1 MNKIRK
7 IIVLVL
13 IFSGATFLFTQEIVE
28 AIVAVVNDEVI
39 TLSQYK
45 ATHEELLQSLRAQLQ
60 GEEFRKQYEGLRKN
74 ILENMIMEALLLQ
87 EAKKQGINVNEQ
99 VNMAI
104 QKIKEDYNLQTDQD
118 LRRELAKQGMDLESF
133 RKRMEED
140 ILKQNIIFSEVG
152 RSLVVDDTDVVNYYK
167 QHPDEFTVPL
177 EYTLSAIYLSTEGK
191 SEEEFLAK
199 KKEIDE
205 KIAAGEDFA
214 SLAGEYSEGP
224 EKESQGDLGSFKEGE
239 LAENLRQAVEDL
251 KEGETTS
258 WIEISNGWYLL
269 KMRER
274 KESHLQ
280 TFEEARK
287 TIEEKLYQELQD
299 KKYKEF
305 MTKLRER
312 SFVKILIPNPLEF

>member
-7 IIVLVL
+7 IILSVL

-45 ATHEELLQSLRAQLQ
+45 AKHEEFLQSLRAQFQ
-60 GEEFRKQYEGLRKN
+60 GEEFRKQYESLRKDM
-74 ILENMIMEALLLQ
+74 LENMIMEVLLLQ

-104 QKIKEDYNLQTDQD
+104 KKIKEDNDIQTDED
-118 LRRELAKQGMDLESF
+118 LRRALAQQGMNLESF
-133 RKRMEED
+133 RKRMEDD

-152 RSLVVDDTDVVNYYK
+152 RSIVIDDTDVVNYYK

-191 SEEEFLAK
+191 SEEEILAK
-199 KKEIDE
+199 KKELDE

-239 LAENLRQAVEDL
+239 LTENLRQAVEDL

-287 TIEEKLYQELQD
+287 TIEEKLYQEQQD
-299 KKYKEF
+299 KKFKEF

-312 SFVKILIPNPLEF
+312 SFVKIFIPNPLDI

>member
-60 GEEFRKQYEGLRKN
+60 GEEFRKQYESLRKN

-287 TIEEKLYQELQD
+287 TIEEKLYQEQQD

-312 SFVKILIPNPLEF
+312 SFVKILIPNPLDF

>member
-45 ATHEELLQSLRAQLQ
+45 ARHEELLQSLRAQLQ
-60 GEEFRKQYEGLRKN
+60 GEEFRKQYESLRKDL
-74 ILENMIMEALLLQ
+74 LENMIMEVLLLQ

-99 VNMAI
+99 VKMAI
-104 QKIKEDYNLQTDQD
+104 QKIKEDYNLQTDED
-118 LRRELAKQGMDLESF
+118 LRRELAQQGMDLESF

-152 RSLVVDDTDVVNYYK
+152 RSIVIDDTDVVNYYK

-287 TIEEKLYQELQD
+287 TIEEKLYQEQQD
-299 KKYKEF
+299 KKFKEF

-312 SFVKILIPNPLEF
+312 SFVKILIPNPLDF

>member
-7 IIVLVL
+7 IIVSVL

-60 GEEFRKQYEGLRKN
+60 GEEFRKQYESLRKDM
-74 ILENMIMEALLLQ
+74 LENMIVAALLLQ

-99 VNMAI
+99 VKMAI
-104 QKIKEDYNLQTDQD
+104 QKIKEDYNLQTDED
-118 LRRELAKQGMDLESF
+118 LRRELAQQGMDLESF

-287 TIEEKLYQELQD
+287 TIEEKLYQEQQD

-312 SFVKILIPNPLEF
+312 SFVKILIPNPLDF

>member
-7 IIVLVL
+7 IIVSVL

-28 AIVAVVNDEVI
+28 AIVVVVNDEVI

-45 ATHEELLQSLRAQLQ
+45 AKHEELLQSLRAQLQ
-60 GEEFRKQYEGLRKN
+60 GEEFRKQYESLRKD
-74 ILENMIMEALLLQ
+74 ILENMIMEVLLLQ

-104 QKIKEDYNLQTDQD
+104 QKIKEDNNIQTDED
-118 LRRELAKQGMDLESF
+118 LRQALAQQGMDLESF

-152 RSLVVDDTDVVNYYK
+152 RSIVIDDTDVVNYYK

-239 LAENLRQAVEDL
+239 LAENLRKAVEDL

-287 TIEEKLYQELQD
+287 TIEEKLYQEQQD
-299 KKYKEF
+299 KKYNEF

-312 SFVKILIPNPLEF
+312 SFVKILIPNPLDF

>member
-7 IIVLVL
+7 IIVSVL

-28 AIVAVVNDEVI
+28 AIVVVVNDEVI

-45 ATHEELLQSLRAQLQ
+45 AKHEELLQSLRAQLQ
-60 GEEFRKQYEGLRKN
+60 GEEFRKQYESLRKD
-74 ILENMIMEALLLQ
+74 ILESMIMESLLLQ

-104 QKIKEDYNLQTDQD
+104 QKIKEDYNLQTDED
-118 LRRELAKQGMDLESF
+118 LRRELAQQGMDLESF

-152 RSLVVDDTDVVNYYK
+152 RSIVIDDTDVVNYYK

-177 EYTLSAIYLSTEGK
+177 EYTLSAIYLSTEEK

-251 KEGETTS
+251 KEEETTS

-287 TIEEKLYQELQD
+287 TIEEKLYQEQQD

-312 SFVKILIPNPLEF
+312 SFVKILIPNPLDF

>member
-7 IIVLVL
+7 IIVSVL

-60 GEEFRKQYEGLRKN
+60 GEEFRKQYESLRKN

-87 EAKKQGINVNEQ
+87 EAKKQGIDVNEQ
-99 VNMAI
+99 VKMAI
-104 QKIKEDYNLQTDQD
+104 QKIKEDYNLQTDED

-133 RKRMEED
+133 RKRMEEN

-191 SEEEFLAK
+191 SEEEALAK

-269 KMRER
+269 KMTER

-287 TIEEKLYQELQD
+287 TIEEKLYQEQQD

-312 SFVKILIPNPLEF
+312 SFVKILIPNPLDF

>member
-1 MNKIRK
+1 M
-7 IIVLVL
+7 

-28 AIVAVVNDEVI
+28 AIVAVVNDEII

-45 ATHEELLQSLRAQLQ
+45 AKHEEFLQSLRAQFQ
-60 GEEFRKQYEGLRKN
+60 GEEFRKQYESLRKDM
-74 ILENMIMEALLLQ
+74 LENMIMEVLLLQ

-104 QKIKEDYNLQTDQD
+104 KKIKEDNDIQTDED
-118 LRRELAKQGMDLESF
+118 LRRALAQQGMNLESF
-133 RKRMEED
+133 RKRMEDD
-140 ILKQNIIFSEVG
+140 ILKQNIIFSEV
-152 RSLVVDDTDVVNYYK
+152 RSSIVIDDTDVVNYYK

-258 WIEISNGWYLL
+258 WIEMSNGWYLL

-287 TIEEKLYQELQD
+287 TIEEKLYQEQQD
-299 KKYKEF
+299 KKFKEF

-312 SFVKILIPNPLEF
+312 SFVKILIPNPLDL

>member
-1 MNKIRK
+1 
-7 IIVLVL
+7 
-13 IFSGATFLFTQEIVE
+13 
-28 AIVAVVNDEVI
+28 
-39 TLSQYK
+39 
-45 ATHEELLQSLRAQLQ
+45 
-60 GEEFRKQYEGLRKN
+60 
-74 ILENMIMEALLLQ
+74 
-87 EAKKQGINVNEQ
+87 
-99 VNMAI
+99 
-104 QKIKEDYNLQTDQD
+104 
-118 LRRELAKQGMDLESF
+118 
-133 RKRMEED
+133 
-140 ILKQNIIFSEVG
+140 
-152 RSLVVDDTDVVNYYK
+152 
-167 QHPDEFTVPL
+167 
-177 EYTLSAIYLSTEGK
+177 
-191 SEEEFLAK
+191 
-199 KKEIDE
+199 E

-287 TIEEKLYQELQD
+287 TIEEKLYQEQQD

-312 SFVKILIPNPLEF
+312 SFVKILIPNPLDF

>member
-45 ATHEELLQSLRAQLQ
+45 AAHEELLQSLRAQLQ
-60 GEEFRKQYEGLRKN
+60 GEEFRKQYESLRKD
-74 ILENMIMEALLLQ
+74 ILENMIVGALLLQ

-99 VNMAI
+99 VKMAI
-104 QKIKEDYNLQTDQD
+104 QKIKEDYNLQTDED
-118 LRRELAKQGMDLESF
+118 LRRELAQQGMDLESF

-177 EYTLSAIYLSTEGK
+177 EYTLSAIHLSTEGK

-287 TIEEKLYQELQD
+287 TIEEKLYQEQQD
-299 KKYKEF
+299 KKFKEF

-312 SFVKILIPNPLEF
+312 SFVKILIPNPLDF

>member
-7 IIVLVL
+7 IIVSVL

-60 GEEFRKQYEGLRKN
+60 GEEFRKQYESLRKN

-287 TIEEKLYQELQD
+287 TIEEKLYQEQQD

-312 SFVKILIPNPLEF
+312 SFVKILIPNPL

>member
-7 IIVLVL
+7 IIVSVL

-60 GEEFRKQYEGLRKN
+60 GEEFRKQYESLRKN

-87 EAKKQGINVNEQ
+87 EAKKQGIDVNEQ
-99 VNMAI
+99 VKMAI
-104 QKIKEDYNLQTDQD
+104 QKIKEDYNLQTDED

-133 RKRMEED
+133 RKRMEEN

-269 KMRER
+269 KMRGK

-287 TIEEKLYQELQD
+287 TIEEKLYQEQQD

-312 SFVKILIPNPLEF
+312 SFVKILIPNPLDF

>member
-7 IIVLVL
+7 IIVSVL

-28 AIVAVVNDEVI
+28 AIVVVVNDEVI

-45 ATHEELLQSLRAQLQ
+45 AKHEELLQSLRAQLQ
-60 GEEFRKQYEGLRKN
+60 GEEFRKQYESLRKD
-74 ILENMIMEALLLQ
+74 ILENMIIEVLLLQ

-104 QKIKEDYNLQTDQD
+104 QKIKEDNNIQTDED
-118 LRRELAKQGMDLESF
+118 LRQALAQQGMDLESF

-152 RSLVVDDTDVVNYYK
+152 RSIVIDDTDVVNYYK

-239 LAENLRQAVEDL
+239 LSENLRQAVEDL

-287 TIEEKLYQELQD
+287 TIEEKLYQEQQD
-299 KKYKEF
+299 KKFKEF

-312 SFVKILIPNPLEF
+312 SFVKI

>member
-7 IIVLVL
+7 IIVSVL

-28 AIVAVVNDEVI
+28 AIVVVVNDEVI

-45 ATHEELLQSLRAQLQ
+45 AKHEELLQSLRAQLQ
-60 GEEFRKQYEGLRKN
+60 GEEFRKQYESLRKD
-74 ILENMIMEALLLQ
+74 ILENMIIEVLLLQ

-104 QKIKEDYNLQTDQD
+104 QKIKEDNNIQTDED
-118 LRRELAKQGMDLESF
+118 LRQALAQQGMDLESF

-152 RSLVVDDTDVVNYYK
+152 RSIVIDDTDVVNYYK

-239 LAENLRQAVEDL
+239 LAENLRKAVEDL

-287 TIEEKLYQELQD
+287 TIEEKLYQEQQD
-299 KKYKEF
+299 KKYNEF

-312 SFVKILIPNPLEF
+312 SFVKILIPNPLDF

>member
-28 AIVAVVNDEVI
+28 AIVVVVNDEVI

-45 ATHEELLQSLRAQLQ
+45 AKHEELLQSLRAQLQ
-60 GEEFRKQYEGLRKN
+60 GEEFRKQYESLRKD
-74 ILENMIMEALLLQ
+74 ILENMIMEVLLLQ

-104 QKIKEDYNLQTDQD
+104 QKIKEDNDIQTDED
-118 LRRELAKQGMDLESF
+118 LRQALAQQGMDLESF

-152 RSLVVDDTDVVNYYK
+152 RSIVIDDTDVVNYYK

-199 KKEIDE
+199 KKDIDE

-287 TIEEKLYQELQD
+287 TIEEKLYQEQQD
-299 KKYKEF
+299 KKFKEF

-312 SFVKILIPNPLEF
+312 SFVTILIPNPLDF

>member
-7 IIVLVL
+7 IIVSVL

-28 AIVAVVNDEVI
+28 AIVVVVNDEVI

-45 ATHEELLQSLRAQLQ
+45 AKHEELLQSLRAQLQ

-104 QKIKEDYNLQTDQD
+104 QKIKEDYDLQTDQD

-287 TIEEKLYQELQD
+287 TIEEKLYQEQQD

>member
-7 IIVLVL
+7 IIVSVL

-177 EYTLSAIYLSTEGK
+177 EYTL
-191 SEEEFLAK
+191 
-199 KKEIDE
+199 
-205 KIAAGEDFA
+205 
-214 SLAGEYSEGP
+214 
-224 EKESQGDLGSFKEGE
+224 
-239 LAENLRQAVEDL
+239 
-251 KEGETTS
+251 
-258 WIEISNGWYLL
+258 
-269 KMRER
+269 
-274 KESHLQ
+274 
-280 TFEEARK
+280 
-287 TIEEKLYQELQD
+287 
-299 KKYKEF
+299 
-305 MTKLRER
+305 
-312 SFVKILIPNPLEF
+312 

>member
-60 GEEFRKQYEGLRKN
+60 GEEFRKQYESLRKD
-74 ILENMIMEALLLQ
+74 ILENMIMEVLLLQ

-104 QKIKEDYNLQTDQD
+104 QKIKEDNDIQTDED
-118 LRRELAKQGMDLESF
+118 LRLALARQGMDLESF

-152 RSLVVDDTDVVNYYK
+152 RSIVIDDTDVVNYYK

-199 KKEIDE
+199 KKDIDE

-287 TIEEKLYQELQD
+287 TIEEKLYQEQQD
-299 KKYKEF
+299 KKFKEF
-305 MTKLRER
+305 MTRLRER
-312 SFVKILIPNPLEF
+312 SFVKILIPNPLDL

>member
-7 IIVLVL
+7 IIVSVL

-60 GEEFRKQYEGLRKN
+60 GEEFRKQYESLRKN
-74 ILENMIMEALLLQ
+74 ILENMIMEVLLLQ

-99 VNMAI
+99 VNVAI
-104 QKIKEDYNLQTDQD
+104 KKIKEDNDIQTDED

-133 RKRMEED
+133 RKRMEEE

-177 EYTLSAIYLSTEGK
+177 EYTLSAIYLSTEVK

-287 TIEEKLYQELQD
+287 TIEEKLYQEQQD

-312 SFVKILIPNPLEF
+312 SFVKILIPNPLDF

>member
-7 IIVLVL
+7 IIVSVL

-45 ATHEELLQSLRAQLQ
+45 AKHEELLQSLRAQLQ
-60 GEEFRKQYEGLRKN
+60 GEEFRKQYESLRKD
-74 ILENMIMEALLLQ
+74 ILESMIMEVLLLQ

-104 QKIKEDYNLQTDQD
+104 QKIKEDNNIQTDED
-118 LRRELAKQGMDLESF
+118 LRRALAQQGMDLESF

-152 RSLVVDDTDVVNYYK
+152 RSIVIDDTDVVNYYK

-239 LAENLRQAVEDL
+239 LAENLRKAVEDL

-287 TIEEKLYQELQD
+287 TIEEKLYQEQQD

-312 SFVKILIPNPLEF
+312 SFVKILIPNPLDF

>member
-7 IIVLVL
+7 IIVSVL

-28 AIVAVVNDEVI
+28 AIVVVVNDGVI

-45 ATHEELLQSLRAQLQ
+45 AKHEELLQSLRAQLQ
-60 GEEFRKQYEGLRKN
+60 GEEFRKQYESLRKD
-74 ILENMIMEALLLQ
+74 ILENMIIEVLLLQ

-104 QKIKEDYNLQTDQD
+104 QKIKEDNNIQTDED
-118 LRRELAKQGMDLESF
+118 LRQALAQQGMDLESF

-152 RSLVVDDTDVVNYYK
+152 RSIVIDDTDVVNYYK

-287 TIEEKLYQELQD
+287 TIEEKLYQEQQD
-299 KKYKEF
+299 KKYNEF

-312 SFVKILIPNPLEF
+312 SFVKILIPNPLDF

>member
-28 AIVAVVNDEVI
+28 AIVVVVNDEVI

-45 ATHEELLQSLRAQLQ
+45 AKHEELLQSLRAQLQ
-60 GEEFRKQYEGLRKN
+60 GEEFRKQYESLRKD
-74 ILENMIMEALLLQ
+74 ILENMIMEVLLLQ

-104 QKIKEDYNLQTDQD
+104 QKIKEDNDIQTDED
-118 LRRELAKQGMDLESF
+118 LRQALAQQGMDLESF

-152 RSLVVDDTDVVNYYK
+152 RSIVIDDTDVVNYYK

-199 KKEIDE
+199 KKDIDE

-287 TIEEKLYQELQD
+287 TIEEKLYQEQQD
-299 KKYKEF
+299 KKFKEF

-312 SFVKILIPNPLEF
+312 SFVKILIPNPLDF